1 MPAFPCYG
9 RRPNHLKQRLNP
21 FMAKST
27 LSFVCQNCGAA
38 YNRWQGKCESCG
50 EWNTLAEEDVTG
62 ATTMPVS
69 IRSKRKGRLF
79 KLETLTGKSADAP
92 RLPSGMVE
100 LDRVTGG
107 GFVRGSVLLVGGD
120 PGIGKSTLLTQATSL
135 MARAGHRAVYI
146 SGEEA
151 VAQVRLRAERLGLA
165 DAPVQLAAE
174 TSVED
179 IVSTLSEGAVPRL
192 IVIDSIQ
199 TMWTDTVE
207 SAPGTVTQVRA
218 SAQALIRFAKKSGA
232 AIILVGHVTKDG
244 QIAGP
249 RVVEHMVDA
258 VLSFEGEGSQQ
269 FRILRAVK
277 NRFGPTDEIGVFEMT
292 GLGLREVSNPSELFL
307 SERDLGSPGTAVFAG
322 IEGTRPV
329 LVELQALVAP
339 TSLGT
344 PRRAVVGWDPSRLSM
359 VLAVLEAHCGVKLS
373 GHDVYLNVAGGLRIQ
388 EPAADLAAA
397 AALVSSLVNAPLA
410 DGRGLFR
417 RDFAFRRGPAGGA
430 DLGPAEGSGETRLRP
445 RHPARSGPRRG
456 RRRCRS
462 LPQYRGRIDHPGRG
476 YRRARHPKGKPR
488 WQPGDRGGGEKCHT
502 CEIPASGRLAGR
514 DLARP
519 RRYTTRARPGVT
531 RFPALREGPY
541 APHLGRYRHADSR
554 FGTYGRT

>member
-1 MPAFPCYG
+1 MHQHSSRPSASFHAMS
-9 RRPNHLKQRLNP
+9 RRPFHRDCYFP
-21 FMAKST
+21 VMAKST

-50 EWNTLAEEDVTG
+50 EWNTLAGEDTTG
-62 ATTMPVS
+62 SVPVS
-69 IRSKRKGRLF
+69 IRSKRKGRTF
-79 KLETLTGKSADAP
+79 ALESLSGKTQDAP
-92 RLPSGMVE
+92 RLSSGMTE

-135 MARAGHRAVYI
+135 LARAGHRVVYI

-151 VAQVRLRAERLGLA
+151 VAQVRLRAERLGLS

-258 VLSFEGEGSQQ
+258 V
-269 FRILRAVK
+269 
-277 NRFGPTDEIGVFEMT
+277 
-292 GLGLREVSNPSELFL
+292 
-307 SERDLGSPGTAVFAG
+307 
-322 IEGTRPV
+322 
-329 LVELQALVAP
+329 
-339 TSLGT
+339 
-344 PRRAVVGWDPSRLSM
+344 
-359 VLAVLEAHCGVKLS
+359 
-373 GHDVYLNVAGGLRIQ
+373 
-388 EPAADLAAA
+388 
-397 AALVSSLVNAPLA
+397 
-410 DGRGLFR
+410 
-417 RDFAFRRGPAGGA
+417 
-430 DLGPAEGSGETRLRP
+430 
-445 RHPARSGPRRG
+445 
-456 RRRCRS
+456 
-462 LPQYRGRIDHPGRG
+462 
-476 YRRARHPKGKPR
+476 
-488 WQPGDRGGGEKCHT
+488 
-502 CEIPASGRLAGR
+502 
-514 DLARP
+514 
-519 RRYTTRARPGVT
+519 
-531 RFPALREGPY
+531 
-541 APHLGRYRHADSR
+541 
-554 FGTYGRT
+554 

>member
-1 MPAFPCYG
+1 
-9 RRPNHLKQRLNP
+9 
-21 FMAKST
+21 MAKNA

-38 YNRWQGKCESCG
+38 YNKWQGKCESCG
-50 EWNTLAEEDVTG
+50 EWNTLSEEDVTG
-62 ATTMPVS
+62 ATSVPANL
-69 IRSKRKGRLF
+69 RAKRKGRPF
-79 KLETLTGKSADAP
+79 ALESLTGSSPEAP
-92 RLPSGMVE
+92 RLSSGMTE

-135 MARAGHRAVYI
+135 MARAGHRVVYI

-151 VAQVRLRAERLGLA
+151 VAQVRLRAARLGLA
-165 DAPVQLAAE
+165 DASVQLAAQ

-179 IVSTLSEGAVPRL
+179 IIATLSEGTPPRL
-192 IVIDSIQ
+192 VVIDSIQ

-232 AIILVGHVTKDG
+232 ALILVGHVTKDG

-258 VLSFEGEGSQQ
+258 VMSFEGEGSQQ

-322 IEGTRPV
+322 LEGTRPV
-329 LVELQALVAP
+329 LVELQALVVP
-339 TSLGT
+339 TTLGT
-344 PRRAVVGWDPSRLSM
+344 PRRAVVGWESSRLSM

-373 GHDVYLNVAGGLRIQ
+373 GYDVYFNVAGGLRIN
-388 EPAADLAAA
+388 EPAADMAAA
-397 AALVSSLVNAPLA
+397 AALVSSLANAPLPVDAVYFGEISLSGAVRPVAQTSARLKEAAKLGFGRAVLPETARGDAVGDAGLALNTVGSLTSLVA
-410 DGRGLFR
+410 DIAAKGRKATAPAKSAPEGRFQR
-417 RDFAFRRGPAGGA
+417 RDDEARR
-430 DLGPAEGSGETRLRP
+430 D
-445 RHPARSGPRRG
+445 ARVR
-456 RRRCRS
+456 
-462 LPQYRGRIDHPGRG
+462 
-476 YRRARHPKGKPR
+476 
-488 WQPGDRGGGEKCHT
+488 
-502 CEIPASGRLAGR
+502 
-514 DLARP
+514 
-519 RRYTTRARPGVT
+519 
-531 RFPALREGPY
+531 
-541 APHLGRYRHADSR
+541 
-554 FGTYGRT
+554 